1 MSATRNA
8 ALVAAPLAGLLLVGT
23 IVGSSAAIP
32 ATTAA
37 AASVACLYG
46 NPQADVIADTFYAL
60 TPNPVDETRWLD
72 HRDTPGLELADVAYT
87 DATDNDKQNLLA
99 TFVRTTLNQ
108 PGATITA
115 PAVLWWHGTLPADND
130 DTTWTTTTVP
140 GWDGTLDSYV
150 IAYLDTYTSLLPAD
164 YTCTPATSS
173 SCPQPA
179 NLDAIT
185 ATIRHL
191 ESGNRYSESAH
202 SVNAGYPAA
211 SGNPS
216 GAYQFLATTWNNY
229 GGYPEAWQAPPAIQ
243 DRRALDDINRILT
256 RFGSVDYVPVAWYV
270 GDGGANNVRTG
281 EWPLSYLPNPAY
293 NTITIGDYQTK
304 WLDHYR
310 TIALP
315 AAGVTP
321 TPCPTGMAAIIAWAE
336 TQLGNPYAAIDPW
349 RFGTPTWPGGT
360 RTGARGD
367 IYTFPAGTTVY
378 DCSGFVIAAYRQIG
392 IDFVA
397 QYGISGSQLFNTT
410 RIPDA
415 DRNALQPGDIAV
427 YEPVNGVG
435 HIVLIH
441 HIEPDGTVRTIEASP
456 TYGVHIGTLRW
467 QRVTALK
474 RPVMP

>member
-1 MSATRNA
+1 MQRGNRRDAVEQRHNKGTDQRTTIVA
-8 ALVAAPLAGLLLVGT
+8 QPAQHHHHPDIQRQRHGVIVAADKARV
-23 IVGSSAAIP
+23 
-32 ATTAA
+32 
-37 AASVACLYG
+37 
-46 NPQADVIADTFYAL
+46 
-60 TPNPVDETRWLD
+60 
-72 HRDTPGLELADVAYT
+72 
-87 DATDNDKQNLLA
+87 NDKEHTADRSQR
-99 TFVRTTLNQ
+99 RT
-108 PGATITA
+108 
-115 PAVLWWHGTLPADND
+115 D
-130 DTTWTTTTVP
+130 D
-140 GWDGTLDSYV
+140 
-150 IAYLDTYTSLLPAD
+150 
-164 YTCTPATSS
+164 
-173 SCPQPA
+173 
-179 NLDAIT
+179 
-185 ATIRHL
+185 H
-191 ESGNRYSESAH
+191 H
-202 SVNAGYPAA
+202 
-211 SGNPS
+211 
-216 GAYQFLATTWNNY
+216 LATTWNNY

-392 IDFVA
+392 VDFVA
-397 QYGISGSQLFNTT
+397 QYGITGSQLFITS

-415 DRNALQPGDIAV
+415 DRTALQPGDIAV
-427 YEPVNGVG
+427 YEPVDGVG
-435 HIVLIH
+435 HVVLIH
-441 HIEPDGTVRTIEASP
+441 HIEPNGTVRTIEASP
-456 TYGVHIGTLRW
+456 SYGVHIGTLRW

-474 RPVMP
+474 RPATP